1 MRQIFVDSRDRK
13 SGNSTD
19 FAIQLPET
27 MTVGSGHRARVDNL
41 RVPLVIP
48 TIRSDVNDT
57 LTVQLGAQQY
67 TITIPQAQY
76 DGPGLAAAIQGRL
89 QASPPGAW
97 SVVYDTSNVSMSIS
111 CSNNFTI
118 VGGTYGAQLMTRS
131 YTQTAN
137 QYKFAYVDVLGADI
151 LYLCSP
157 NFATMDTIGPNGSN
171 DVLMAAVVT
180 QPFGSVMDF
189 SAPYDVWFDVPA
201 LTTQTLS
208 FQLRDRNYNL
218 LTIVPNITFQLTIDL
233 KKC

>member
-13 SGNSTD
+13 SGSSTD

-27 MTVGSGHRARVDNL
+27 MTIGSGHRARCDNL

-48 TIRSDVNDT
+48 TIRSGVNDT
-57 LTVQLGAQQY
+57 LIVQLGAQQY

-97 SVVYDTSNVSMSIS
+97 TVAYDISNVSMSIS
-111 CSNNFTI
+111 CSSNFTI

-137 QYKFAYVDVLGADI
+137 QYKFAYVDVLGGRYSLSLLSEFRHIGYNRSHRQPRHLDGRN
-151 LYLCSP
+151 CH
-157 NFATMDTIGPNGSN
+157 AT
-171 DVLMAAVVT
+171 
-180 QPFGSVMDF
+180 
-189 SAPYDVWFDVPA
+189 
-201 LTTQTLS
+201 
-208 FQLRDRNYNL
+208 LR
-218 LTIVPNITFQLTIDL
+218 
-233 KKC
+233 KCDER